1 MDASYTI
8 IWLEFSEKRP
18 EFQYFPRSIRFNFH
32 SLKQPGFRFIHDSNW
47 MIQKWIHQHTSHA
60 KTYNPHQDIQQIQ
73 KQLATD
79 AYATGNVKI
88 NSLPHPKM
96 KAKNKKKLC
105 LVKINWIL

>member
-60 KTYNPHQDIQQIQ
+60 KTYSPHQDIQQIQ
-73 KQLATD
+73 KQLAID

-88 NSLPHPKM
+88 NSLPHPKI
-96 KAKNKKKLC
+96 KTKRNSALLRLIESSK
-105 LVKINWIL
+105 